1 VEKTVF
7 DRRAFVAG
15 AAVLTVGWS
24 TIACAQQPR
33 ALRPEDFG
41 ATGNGRTDDT
51 QAIQRCIDAAGE
63 GGTISLRQGAVYR
76 IDTNRLPTSE
86 RFGGLRLRNGQTLA
100 LNGAEL
106 KALPS
111 SAGHGAVVQAYGTHG
126 WRIEGPGTITGE
138 KDVHRG
144 TGGEWG
150 MGVLV
155 FAAND
160 WSIGPGVRV
169 NNCWGDGIYIG
180 GERRVGD
187 YCQRFLIDGVEVF
200 NCRRNGISVIGGRD
214 GEIRRVNIYDIA
226 GAAPQGGIDLEPDK
240 PNKPNRNIT
249 IRNGR
254 IRAAQVGIYVTVANE
269 NVTITGMDISC
280 INSGIIFA
288 DNTSNLRIVSNPR
301 IENTRG
307 GEEGA
312 AIRAVVGNPATISNV
327 LIQDNDLSGGGF
339 YVLHMG
345 GAGYRNL
352 AITRNRIRVSNPR
365 VPGIALLGTVLFT
378 DNVGVVEPQAG
389 AGPEGYLLILE
400 GTRHGGNR
408 FQNLSRFKLP
418 IIPRH
423 GTVDLGGNVYPTR

>member
-1 VEKTVF
+1 M
-7 DRRAFVAG
+7 
-15 AAVLTVGWS
+15 
-24 TIACAQQPR
+24 ACAQQPR
-33 ALRPEDFG
+33 SFRPEDFG

-76 IDTNRLPTSE
+76 IDTNYQVTSE
-86 RFGGLRLRNGQTLA
+86 RFGGVKLRNGQTLA

-111 SAGHGAVVQAYGTHG
+111 SAGHGAVVQAHGTHG
-126 WRIEGPGTITGE
+126 WRIQGPGTITGE

-144 TGGEWG
+144 KGGEWG
-150 MGVLV
+150 MGVLA

-160 WSIGPGVRV
+160 WSIGPGVRIH
-169 NNCWGDGIYIG
+169 NCWGDGIYIG

-187 YCQRFLIDGVEVF
+187 YCQRFVIDGVEVF

-214 GEIRRVNIYDIA
+214 GEIRRVNIYDID

-249 IRNGR
+249 IRDGR
-254 IRAAQVGIYVTVANE
+254 IRTAQVGIYVTVANE

-288 DNTSNLRIVSNPR
+288 DNTTNLRIVDNPR
-301 IENTRG
+301 IESTRG

-312 AIRAVVGNPATISNV
+312 ALRSVVGNPATISNV
-327 LIQDNDLSGGGF
+327 LIQGNELSGGGF
-339 YVLHMG
+339 YVLHVG
-345 GAGYRNL
+345 GTGYRNL
-352 AITRNRIRVSNPR
+352 VVSRNRIRASNR
-365 VPGIALLGTVLFT
+365 GTAGIALLGSALFT
-378 DNVGVVEPQAG
+378 ENVGLVEPHAG
-389 AGPEGYLLILE
+389 LGPEGYLLILD
-400 GTRHGGNR
+400 GVRHGRNR
-408 FQNLSRFKLP
+408 FENRSRFNLP
-418 IIPRH
+418 VIQRH
-423 GTVDLGGNVYPTR
+423 GTVDLGDNSYPPR